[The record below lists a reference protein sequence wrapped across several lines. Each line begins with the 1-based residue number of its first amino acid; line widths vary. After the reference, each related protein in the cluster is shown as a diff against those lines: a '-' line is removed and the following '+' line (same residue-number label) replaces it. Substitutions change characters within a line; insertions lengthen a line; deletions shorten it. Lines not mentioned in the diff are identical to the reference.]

1 MSDASNATNPTRP
14 AASEGR
20 IQGLVFG
27 LLMSVTMTYGMEVY
41 NNAWQMGL
49 AALPGGFSNMTGE
62 VFVRALHE
70 FAFMCPIVFVI
81 SSLWGNKLGAHL
93 SGRLAEPGRDTPFM
107 CMLARSS
114 CTVLVMCPTMSL
126 VGSIIFSLIMA
137 GASPAAL
144 PAIWVGNVI
153 KNFPMALLWNLFFA
167 GPVTRGICGKLF
179 STR

>member
-1 MSDASNATNPTRP
+1 MSATAKATSNAAT
-14 AASEGR
+14 SGER
-20 IQGLVFG
+20 IQGIVFG
-27 LLMSVTMTYGMEVY
+27 LVMSITMTYGMEVY

-81 SSLWGNKLGAHL
+81 SSLWGNKLGARL
-93 SGRLAEPGRDTPFM
+93 SERLVEPGRDTPFM

-126 VGSIIFSLIMA
+126 VGTIIFSLIMA

-144 PAIWVGNVI
+144 PAIWVGNVL

-179 STR
+179 PTR